1 MQSVA
6 IVGEPVPPE
15 TVLHAGMATPLTG
28 LAETPQ
34 WHAVATS
41 PELHDGPLGVEV
53 DGTAWVVARLDD
65 EVVAFEDRC
74 PHRLAPLSAGRVEGG
89 RLRCPYHGWEFD
101 RHGRCT
107 LIPSNGPGAPIPARA
122 QLRSI

>member
-1 MQSVA
+1 MVA
-6 IVGEPVPPE
+6 PE
-15 TVLHAGMATPLTG
+15 KVATPLG